1 MTKIKNFFK
10 EFNEFLL
17 VRRMNKS
24 LELSAKDKI
33 ILKSYDKEFEKKMNQ
48 VMLDRLSQEMVSWN
62 ITPEIQRWAQLAMTW
77 RISILGNL
85 STKE

>member
-48 VMLDRLSQEMVSWN
+48 VMIDRLSQEMVSWN